1 MKVVILAGGRGTR
14 ICEETVSK
22 PKPMVTI
29 GDMPILWHLM
39 KIYSHYGL
47 HDFIICLGHKGE
59 IIKRFFEEYELRMS
73 DVTFD
78 MREGKMKIHRR
89 NQEPWCVTLIDTGL
103 DTGTGG
109 RLKRVR
115 EYVKSE
121 PFFFTYGDGLSD
133 VNIDQLL
140 RYHRKQGKLVTMTV
154 SRHTSRFGVL
164 KLTGDNVDEFV
175 EKPVVDGSWMNSGF
189 FVMQPEFLN
198 FIEGDHTILEKNP
211 IKKLVQQ
218 KQLAAF
224 RHSGFFRGMDSMRD
238 KNELEAL
245 WEAKLAPWKKWVDGS
260 HHTAESQA
268 VQNGP
273 NNGHDNHNGHHHN
286 GHHRQTRRLR
296 AAKKISR
303 MVSTR

>member
-14 ICEETVSK
+14 ISEETASK

-47 HDFIICLGHKGE
+47 HDFIICLGYKGE
-59 IIKRFFEEYELRMS
+59 IIKQFFSEYGLRMS

-78 MREGKMKIHRR
+78 MQEGKMKIHRK
-89 NQEPWCVTLIDTGL
+89 NHEPWRVTLIDTGL

-109 RLKRVR
+109 RLKRIR
-115 EYVKSE
+115 EYVKWE
-121 PFFFTYGDGLSD
+121 PFHFTYGDGLSD
-133 VNIDQLL
+133 VNIDQLM

-154 SRHTSRFGVL
+154 SRHASRFGVL

-175 EKPVVDGSWMNSGF
+175 EKPVMEGSWMNSGF

-198 FIEGDHTILEKNP
+198 YIEGEHTILEKSP

-224 RHSGFFRGMDSMRD
+224 KHTGFFRGMDSMRD

-245 WEAKLAPWKKWVDGS
+245 WEAKVAPWKKWEDTGRELK
-260 HHTAESQA
+260 TA
-268 VQNGP
+268 QNGHNNGDHNGNGHH
-273 NNGHDNHNGHHHN
+273 NNGHHA
-286 GHHRQTRRLR
+286 QSRRPR
-296 AAKKISR
+296 SSKRISR
-303 MVSTR
+303 TEVLAR